1 MSTNLV
7 LDAATLRSFNVTYD
21 GTASVELNLSEV
33 IKNYKVNPMGRLIK
47 KYNDTKGDF
56 YKMSNMQNEV
66 CKVYVSEIE
75 NIIKNDPHKVAM
87 ATNETNLSPRNTVTR
102 KKYRNA
108 DNDPSKD
115 TFFPDFSDLIE
126 G

>member
-1 MSTNLV
+1 MDWGTMKWYRISGYNGYEYNFDHKIV
-7 LDAATLRSFNVTYD
+7 RS
-21 GTASVELNLSEV
+21 
-33 IKNYKVNPMGRLIK
+33 IKNYKVNPMGKLIK
-47 KYNDTKGDF
+47 KYSDTKGDF

-75 NIIKNDPHKVAM
+75 DIIKNDPHKVAM

>member
-1 MSTNLV
+1 MDWGTMKWYRISGYNGYEYNFDHKIV
-7 LDAATLRSFNVTYD
+7 RS
-21 GTASVELNLSEV
+21 
-33 IKNYKVNPMGRLIK
+33 IKNYKVNPMGKLIK
-47 KYNDTKGDF
+47 KYSDTKGDF

-75 NIIKNDPHKVAM
+75 DIIKNDPHKVAM

-126 G
+126 E

>member
-1 MSTNLV
+1 MDWNTMKWYRIPGYNGYEYNFEHKII
-7 LDAATLRSFNVTYD
+7 RS
-21 GTASVELNLSEV
+21 

-47 KYNDTKGDF
+47 KYSDTKGDF

-66 CKVYVSEIE
+66 CKVYTSEIE
-75 NIIKNDPHKVAM
+75 TLIKNDPHKVAM

-108 DNDPSKD
+108 DHDPSKD

>member
-1 MSTNLV
+1 MDWSTMKWYRISGYNGYEYNFDHKIV
-7 LDAATLRSFNVTYD
+7 RS
-21 GTASVELNLSEV
+21 
-33 IKNYKVNPMGRLIK
+33 IKNYKVNPMGKLIK
-47 KYNDTKGDF
+47 KYSDTKGDF
-56 YKMSNMQNEV
+56 YKISNMQNEV

-75 NIIKNDPHKVAM
+75 DIIKNDPHKVAM

-102 KKYRNA
+102 KKYRNV

>member
-1 MSTNLV
+1 MDWGSMKWYRIPGYNGYEYNFEHKIV
-7 LDAATLRSFNVTYD
+7 RS
-21 GTASVELNLSEV
+21 

-47 KYNDTKGDF
+47 KYSDTKGDF

-66 CKVYVSEIE
+66 CKVYTSEIE
-75 NIIKNDPHKVAM
+75 TLIKNDPHKVAM

>member
-1 MSTNLV
+1 MDWNTIKWYRIPGYNGYEYNFEHKIV
-7 LDAATLRSFNVTYD
+7 RS
-21 GTASVELNLSEV
+21 

-47 KYNDTKGDF
+47 KYSDTKGDF

-66 CKVYVSEIE
+66 CKVYTSEIE
-75 NIIKNDPHKVAM
+75 TLIKNDPHKVAM

>member
-1 MSTNLV
+1 MDWGAMKWYRISGYNGYEYNFDHKIV
-7 LDAATLRSFNVTYD
+7 RS
-21 GTASVELNLSEV
+21 
-33 IKNYKVNPMGRLIK
+33 IKNYKVNPMGKLIK

-66 CKVYVSEIE
+66 CKVYISEIE
-75 NIIKNDPHKVAM
+75 DIIKNDPHKVAM